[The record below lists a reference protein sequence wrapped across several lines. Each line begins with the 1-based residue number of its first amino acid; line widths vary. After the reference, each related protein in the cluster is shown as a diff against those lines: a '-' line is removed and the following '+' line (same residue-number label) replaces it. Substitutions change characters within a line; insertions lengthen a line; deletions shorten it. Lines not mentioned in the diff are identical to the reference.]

1 MGIDYEL
8 WLRFSTDYEFDY
20 VNRPLAY
27 YRVWLGQMSKNYQR
41 RYLNGIGIMKN
52 FLSKHPD
59 MVDKKT
65 RHDAWAHTY
74 SGFAN
79 CLHRSGQGIGPTL
92 KQYLRALSFRPA
104 YLPAWKG
111 IIKVFLGVK

>member
-1 MGIDYEL
+1 MVRSNVEKL
-8 WLRFSTDYEFDY
+8 PA
-20 VNRPLAY
+20 PLPKT
-27 YRVWLGQMSKNYQR
+27 VF
-41 RYLNGIGIMKN
+41 GIMKN

-92 KQYLRALSFRPA
+92 EAVFAGTEFSPSIPTGMERDYQGISGREIIWVVPLNFRDEHTP
-104 YLPAWKG
+104 
-111 IIKVFLGVK
+111 V